1 MKIRLI
7 LAIGIIALGLVGC
20 SDFITAPGQENPES
34 VVKSGGSE
42 NDSGGSEND
51 SGGSEND

>member
-1 MKIRLI
+1 MKAKHI
-7 LAIGIIALGLVGC
+7 LAIGLLVFALAGC
-20 SDFITAPGQENPES
+20 SDFITAPGMEDPLG
-34 VVKSGGSE
+34 VVNSGGSE